1 MTHATYFTKTDSPIG
16 RLTLTSNGEALT
28 GLFVESDAPPPPAKD
43 DAAPFAKVIEQL
55 DLYWAGQ
62 SKAFDVPLAPSGTPF
77 QLRVWNALLHIPYG
91 ETISYRTLAER
102 IGKPRAM
109 RAVGAANGRNPI
121 SIIIP
126 CHRVIGASGALVGYG
141 WGLDRK
147 RQLLDL
153 ESGALVSSVGV
164 GR

>member
-1 MTHATYFTKTDSPIG
+1 MRAASYFTETESPIG
-16 RLTLTSNGEALT
+16 RLTLTSDEDALT
-28 GLFVESDAPPPPAKD
+28 GLYVEWDAPPPPAKR
-43 DAAPFAKVIEQL
+43 DAGPFAEVTDQL
-55 DLYWAGQ
+55 DRYWAGE
-62 SKAFDVPLAPSGTPF
+62 STTFDVPLAPSGTPF
-77 QLRVWNALLHIPYG
+77 QLSVWNALLDIPYG
-91 ETISYRTLAER
+91 ETISYRMLAER
-102 IGKPRAM
+102 IGNPRAV

-153 ESGALVSSVGV
+153 ESGVLV
-164 GR
+164 